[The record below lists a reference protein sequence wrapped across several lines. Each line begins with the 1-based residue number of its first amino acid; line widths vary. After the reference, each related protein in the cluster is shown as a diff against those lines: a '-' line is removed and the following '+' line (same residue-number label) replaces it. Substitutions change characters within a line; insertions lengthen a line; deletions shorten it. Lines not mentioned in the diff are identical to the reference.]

1 MDGGRVASS
10 TVSETASGAI
20 RVLLADDETLL
31 RDALSSILA
40 LQDGIEVVG
49 TAANG
54 DEALAAL
61 RRLEPDV
68 AVLDLQMPGMDG
80 IGVVE
85 ASAAAGLGARC
96 IIVTSHGRPGYL
108 RKALAAGARAFL
120 PKTTSARVLA
130 DVIRQVHAGQ
140 RYVDPELSAEAIAAG
155 DSPLTP
161 READVLELAAGGAPI
176 DEIAERA
183 HLSAGTVRNYLSS
196 ASAKLGAANRHEAV
210 EAARLRGWI

>member
-1 MDGGRVASS
+1 MGEAASS
-10 TVSETASGAI
+10 SSSTTI

-31 RDALSSILA
+31 RDAMSSLLT
-40 LQDGIEVVG
+40 LQDGLEVVAQ
-49 TAANG
+49 AANG
-54 DEALAAL
+54 DEAVAAIAKWK
-61 RRLEPDV
+61 PDV
-68 AVLDLQMPGMDG
+68 AVLDLQMPGRDG

-85 ASAAAGLGARC
+85 AVVAAGSETRC
-96 IIVTSHGRPGYL
+96 IVVTSHGRPGYL

-176 DEIAERA
+176 EEIAERA
-183 HLSAGTVRNYLSS
+183 HLSPGTVRNYLSS
-196 ASAKLGAANRHEAV
+196 ASAKLGTANRHEAV

>member
-1 MDGGRVASS
+1 MTEGGQASS
-10 TVSETASGAI
+10 TI

-31 RDALSSILA
+31 RDALSALLT
-40 LQDGIEVVG
+40 LQDGLEVVA

-54 DEALAAL
+54 DEAVAAIAKWQ
-61 RRLEPDV
+61 PDV
-68 AVLDLQMPGMDG
+68 AVLDLQMPGRDG

-85 ASAAAGLGARC
+85 AVIAAGGATRC

-108 RKALAAGARAFL
+108 RKALATGARAFL
-120 PKTTSARVLA
+120 PKTTSARLLA

-161 READVLELAAGGAPI
+161 READVLELAAGGAAI
-176 DEIAERA
+176 DEIAQRA
-183 HLSAGTVRNYLSS
+183 SLSPGTVRNYLSS